1 MNPHTQRILSR
12 ALPSSLDESKGT
24 TPSSSSSSSSPAAF
38 SFSASLN
45 GGVGLPKEGSN
56 SGEREFKRQREREG
70 FVMGYLFAALNS
82 GLFFFV
88 LFSQRDCPRFE
99 KHIQTLNNPL
109 KKKRKEKGRTDSRS
123 HYSFPSFLSIPIS
136 IHLLNKPTGRVGNLR
151 PYTRRE
157 REREREREKES
168 DVARCAKKRRRRRPV
183 LGTRLLRLHSSFF
196 CALCVSSS

>member
-1 MNPHTQRILSR
+1 VVLAFQRR
-12 ALPSSLDESKGT
+12 
-24 TPSSSSSSSSPAAF
+24 
-38 SFSASLN
+38 
-45 GGVGLPKEGSN
+45 GLIA
-56 SGEREFKRQREREG
+56 ERENSREREREG

-109 KKKRKEKGRTDSRS
+109 KKKERKKGGRTLGHIILS
-123 HYSFPSFLSIPIS
+123 HLFFPFQSPSIYSINQRGELETS
-136 IHLLNKPTGRVGNLR
+136 VR
-151 PYTRRE
+151 PREERE

-183 LGTRLLRLHSSFF
+183 LGTRLLRLHSSSFF

>member
-24 TPSSSSSSSSPAAF
+24 TTPSSSSSPAAF

-45 GGVGLPKEGSN
+45 GGVGLPKEGSD
-56 SGEREFKRQREREG
+56 SGEREFKRQRERG
-70 FVMGYLFAALNS
+70 IRNGLFAALNS

-109 KKKRKEKGRTDSRS
+109 KKKERKKGGRTLG
-123 HYSFPSFLSIPIS
+123 HYCFPSFLS
-136 IHLLNKPTGRVGNLR
+136 NLH
-151 PYTRRE
+151 PFTQ
-157 REREREREKES
+157 
-168 DVARCAKKRRRRRPV
+168 
-183 LGTRLLRLHSSFF
+183 
-196 CALCVSSS
+196 